1 MGVMTTTS
9 PPTGDARADGSPD
22 GADDAVV
29 LGVSAWLARRF
40 AIPSGVVRIAFVILA
55 FAGGVGVLL
64 YAVTWLIMRS
74 RPDPPPE
81 PPREAHSDLR
91 GTIAVVMIVLGLL
104 LFVRRL
110 GLGFSDAI
118 VWPVAVVGAGLAF
131 VWPHLGDRGVSALL
145 GGVGLDESS
154 TPRWMHLARWSGG
167 TLLVVFGLVLFLATN
182 QSAEGIRDGIV
193 TVVVIVGGLAL
204 LFGSFVQRLVQSLV
218 EERRQRI
225 RSDERAMVAAH
236 LHDSVLQTLSL
247 IQRRADEPG
256 AVARLARRQEREL
269 RRWLYDPGHQLG
281 LGMKQLLETQVEQI
295 EDEHLIDVETVVVGD
310 IEVDGAVTE
319 LVAAAGEA
327 LVNAAKF
334 SGEERVSLYAE
345 VSDQAV
351 EVFVRD
357 RGVGFDLDAVPPD
370 RHGVRDSIMRRM
382 QRIGGSVDVITDPG
396 VGTEV
401 ELRLPRPVAR
411 AETDATERPSP

>member
-1 MGVMTTTS
+1 MGAMTTTS
-9 PPTGDARADGSPD
+9 PPTGDARADGSPH
-22 GADDAVV
+22 GENDAVV

-64 YAVTWLIMRS
+64 YAVTWSIIRS

-81 PPREAHSDLR
+81 PPGEVHSDVR

-104 LFVRRL
+104 LLVRRL

-145 GGVGLDESS
+145 GGVELDESS
-154 TPRWMHLARWSGG
+154 TPRWMHLARWLGG

-204 LFGSFVQRLVQSLV
+204 LFGSFAQRLVQSLV

-319 LVAAAGEA
+319 LVAAASEA

-370 RHGVRDSIMRRM
+370 RHGVRDSIMGRM

-401 ELRLPRPVAR
+401 ELRLPRPVAG
-411 AETDATERPSP
+411 AETGTTERPSP

>member
-1 MGVMTTTS
+1 M
-9 PPTGDARADGSPD
+9 
-22 GADDAVV
+22 

-64 YAVTWLIMRS
+64 YAVTWLIIRS
-74 RPDPPPE
+74 RPDLPPE
-81 PPREAHSDLR
+81 PPGETHSDLR

-118 VWPVAVVGAGLAF
+118 VWPIAVVGAGLAF

-145 GGVGLDESS
+145 GGVELDESS
-154 TPRWMHLARWSGG
+154 TPRWMHLARWLGG

-204 LFGSFVQRLVQSLV
+204 LFGSFVQRLAQSLV

-236 LHDSVLQTLSL
+236 LHDSVLQTLAL

-319 LVAAAGEA
+319 LVAAAREA

-334 SGEERVSLYAE
+334 SGEERVSLFAE

-351 EVFVRD
+351 EIFVRD
-357 RGVGFDLDAVPPD
+357 RGVGFDLDGVPQD

-411 AETDATERPSP
+411 AETNAPDRPSP